1 MMDTLK
7 LRRRLYVVA
16 ITTPLLGALAACGG
30 GDNAT
35 SDSAGGTMAMSDS
48 AGMGATTGAA
58 PNNAGMMDQSVAGI
72 LAMANM
78 AEIESSQLAGTKA
91 RNADVKAYARQMIDE
106 HQKASQQLQT
116 MASTNSWTLPDSTG
130 MNAGSQ
136 SGMTGATGTGTGA
149 STGAANSATGT
160 NSGTATGGGGTN
172 TTSPS
177 TVQGSPQLDASVQQM
192 HQQHMTLMTALKTRT
207 GADFDRDYMDGQ
219 IAAHQQTL
227 DLLRQYVNNVQNS
240 ELRTFAQTMQGS
252 VEQHL
257 QKAQDI
263 RGRLGGA
270 TTSAGGAR

>member
-1 MMDTLK
+1 MMDTLQ
-7 LRRRLYVVA
+7 LRRRLFAVA
-16 ITTPLLGALAACGG
+16 IATPLLGALAACGG
-30 GDNAT
+30 GDNAA
-35 SDSAGGTMAMSDS
+35 SDSAGGTMAMGDS

-78 AEIESSQLAGTKA
+78 AEIETSQLAQTKA
-91 RNADVKAYARQMIDE
+91 RNADVKAYAGQMITE
-106 HQKASQQLQT
+106 HTQASQQLQT

-130 MNAGSQ
+130 MNAGSH
-136 SGMTGATGTGTGA
+136 SGMTGMSTGTG
-149 STGAANSATGT
+149 ANSATGT
-160 NSGTATGGGGTN
+160 NSGTASGTGGGTN

-177 TVQGSPQLDASVQQM
+177 TVQGSPTVDAAVQQM
-192 HQQHMTLMTALKTRT
+192 HQQHMQMMDALKKRT

-219 IAAHQQTL
+219 IAAHQGTL

-270 TTSAGGAR
+270 TTGAGGAR